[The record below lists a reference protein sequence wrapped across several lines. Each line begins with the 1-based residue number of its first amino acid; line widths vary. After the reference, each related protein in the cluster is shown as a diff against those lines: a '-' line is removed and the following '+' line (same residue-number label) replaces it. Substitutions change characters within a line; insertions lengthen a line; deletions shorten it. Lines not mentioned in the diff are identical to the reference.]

1 MIYFYEELVAM
12 VEKIIEA
19 KSTSDDIK
27 AFNDIGD
34 INYMLNIAQPT
45 VEFIY
50 NAKQLNEKINRDYPE
65 INQMHQVAMNMV
77 SFVPGSRGNSISE
90 YDAILKDLRSDKFGI
105 YIAVLLKHKK
115 ISCIKDFIR
124 CVD

>member
-34 INYMLNIAQPT
+34 INYSNFPS
-45 VEFIY
+45 
-50 NAKQLNEKINRDYPE
+50 KIR
-65 INQMHQVAMNMV
+65 A
-77 SFVPGSRGNSISE
+77 
-90 YDAILKDLRSDKFGI
+90 
-105 YIAVLLKHKK
+105 
-115 ISCIKDFIR
+115 
-124 CVD
+124 

>member
-1 MIYFYEELVAM
+1 MIYFYEELVT
-12 VEKIIEA
+12 VVKKIIDA

-27 AFNDIGD
+27 AFNDVSD
-34 INYMLNIAQPT
+34 INYVLNIAQPT
-45 VEFIY
+45 VEFVY
-50 NAKQLNEKINRDYPE
+50 TAKKLDEKINRDYPE

-77 SFVPGSRGNSISE
+77 PFVQENRVNSISE
-90 YDAILKDLRSDKFGI
+90 YDAVLKDLRSDKFGI
-105 YIAVLLKHKK
+105 YAAVLLKHKK